1 MSPLEGVD
9 MSPVKE
15 KATMTLLG
23 LVAPKLHHHT
33 CPAYLGRGAPCWCFR
48 LNTALAQAAALA
60 SAGLLRKDGKK

>member
-15 KATMTLLG
+15 KAAMVLLG
-23 LVAPKLHHHT
+23 LIVPALHHHD
-33 CPAYLGRGAPCWCFR
+33 CPARKGPGSPCWCFR

-60 SAGLLRKDGKK
+60 SAGLLRKEGKK